1 MHKADWDL
9 LQRELD
15 SQTNV
20 TNLEDKTVEEIENLV
35 TWTNVVKNAT
45 DTATSNH
52 QYSYQLKTKP
62 EIKALQIQYKTPTD
76 FSTHFG

>member
-35 TWTNVVKNAT
+35 T
-45 DTATSNH
+45 
-52 QYSYQLKTKP
+52 
-62 EIKALQIQYKTPTD
+62 
-76 FSTHFG
+76 GRM